1 MTKSRPLSPHL
12 SIYKPQISS
21 VLSIMHRITGVFLFI
36 FIIALSWLMI
46 LMLSSSMGFA
56 LLEWDFLSIVNSCFF
71 KACLLGVLFC
81 LYFHLFNGIR
91 HLFWDIGL
99 GFEISSMHK
108 SGWFVMLCTLLM
120 TAFTLYLIL

>member
-1 MTKSRPLSPHL
+1 MTRGRPLSPHL

-21 VLSIMHRITGVFLFI
+21 VLSIMHRITGLLLFI
-36 FIIALSWLMI
+36 FVLALSWLMI

-56 LLEWDFLSIVNSCFF
+56 LLEWDFIFIVNSCWF
-71 KACLLGVLFC
+71 KAYLLCVLFC

-91 HLFWDIGL
+91 HLFWDVGL
-99 GFEISSMHK
+99 GFEIKSIHK
-108 SGWFVMLCTLLM
+108 SGWFVILCTLLM